1 MLKIKTS
8 DNITVCGKKKSGKS
22 CWLKWLLASYPKWI
36 VVDYH
41 WEHDKPPY
49 PLVAVITHYANEI
62 PQLWAKGYR
71 KILFQ
76 PLHRTPQE
84 LDQISDIALRI
95 GNLAFVVEECDR
107 FVNRWTGFKDLP
119 RFADIVHTGSNHYG
133 IGLIALTRRIRNFH
147 SDIHSQTDHVIA
159 FYQHNV
165 KDIESLCEEFD
176 EKLVVVSKLK
186 PEDHQWAYYNDS
198 TGEVKVY
205 GRVPLV

>member
-1 MLKIKTS
+1 MLSIKTN

-22 CWLKWLLASYPKWI
+22 CWLKWLLRPYPKWI
-36 VVDYH
+36 LIDRN

-49 PLVAVITHYANEI
+49 PLVAPIAHTPEQITDY
-62 PQLWAKGYR
+62 WAKGYR
-71 KILFQ
+71 KIIFQ
-76 PLHRTPQE
+76 PLYRTPEE
-84 LDQISDIALRI
+84 LDKVSLIALQI
-95 GNLAFVVEECDR
+95 GNLAFIVEECDR

-165 KDIESLCEEFD
+165 KDIESLCAEFD
-176 EKLVVVSKLK
+176 EKLSVVANLNPDK
-186 PEDHQWAYYNDS
+186 HQWAYYNDS
-198 TGEVKVY
+198 TGQVKVY
-205 GRVPLV
+205 EAVIL